1 MKKQKTLKL
10 NIDLPYKNMESHPNV
25 NLDTIPLD
33 DSNRKSLEVQCSNGA
48 YVNITEFKG
57 SVYIDINEHNLK
69 REELVTL
76 DEYENY
82 IVKKEE
88 SHTNKAYKVKRV
100 QASTKTTEVN
110 FNTYTK

>member
-10 NIDLPYKNMESHPNV
+10 NIDFPYKNMDSHPNV

-33 DSNRKSLEVQCSNGA
+33 DSNRKSLEVKCSNGA
-48 YVNITEFKG
+48 YVHITEFNG
-57 SVYIDINEHNLK
+57 SVYIDINEHDLMH
-69 REELVTL
+69 EELVTL

-82 IVKKEE
+82 IVKKEK
-88 SHTNKAYKVKRV
+88 SHRNKAYKVKRV
-100 QASTKTTEVN
+100 QASTKTTSVE

>member
-10 NIDLPYKNMESHPNV
+10 NIDFPYKNMDSHPNV

-33 DSNRKSLEVQCSNGA
+33 DSNRKSLEVKCSNGA
-48 YVNITEFKG
+48 YVHITEFNG
-57 SVYIDINEHNLK
+57 SVYIDINEHDLMH
-69 REELVTL
+69 EELVTL

-82 IVKKEE
+82 IVKKEK
-88 SHTNKAYKVKRV
+88 SHRNKAYKVKRV
-100 QASTKTTEVN
+100 EASTKTTNVQ